1 MAVEPEEFLQG
12 STNCIYKSSDSERE
26 DQELIPGRHPQN
38 HFFLYRPE
46 DRFNSTYIIFF
57 LLGVGSSLPWSFFS
71 TAKQYWMYK
80 LRNCSNDLPSQNLE
94 TSDLSVKYFESYL
107 SIASTIPSVVC
118 LLASFLL
125 VNKVTSS
132 VRVLSSLA
140 VMLAIFLV
148 TTVLVKVDTSS
159 WTHEFFALTMVC
171 VAIISGASNIF
182 TGSVF
187 GLTGNFPM
195 KYSQALIS
203 GQAMGG
209 TVSAVALVIDI
220 SVAVDVT
227 DSALAFFLTADV
239 FIVVC
244 IILYLILPRLEYSRY
259 YMRSLEERA
268 CLSSSLPTNSLE
280 ERAASQNSSENSPDD
295 HSIPPLR
302 PILKKN
308 AVLGFC
314 VFYVFFISIIIF
326 PAISSSIDSV
336 NKDSGSVWTNKY
348 FTPLTCFL
356 VYNFADWC
364 GRQVTAWIQIPG
376 PNSKALP
383 TLVLLRSLFIPLF
396 ILCNFQPRT
405 HFDRV
410 LFLFDAYP
418 VVFISLLGLS
428 NGYLGSLSM
437 IYGPKVV
444 PRELAEASGLMMS
457 FFLNLGLALG
467 SAFSVLVVHLI

>member
-1 MAVEPEEFLQG
+1 
-12 STNCIYKSSDSERE
+12 
-26 DQELIPGRHPQN
+26 
-38 HFFLYRPE
+38 
-46 DRFNSTYIIFF
+46 
-57 LLGVGSSLPWSFFS
+57 
-71 TAKQYWMYK
+71 MYK
-80 LRNCSNDLPSQNLE
+80 LRNCSNDLPSQDLE
-94 TSDLSVKYFESYL
+94 TSDLSNYFESYL
-107 SIASTIPSVVC
+107 SIASTVPSVIC
-118 LLASFLL
+118 LLANFLL
-125 VNKVTSS
+125 VNKVSSS

-171 VAIISGASNIF
+171 VAVISGASNIF

-187 GLTGNFPM
+187 GLTGYFPM

-209 TVSAVALVIDI
+209 AVSAVALVIDI
-220 SVAVDVT
+220 SVAAEVT
-227 DSALAFFLTADV
+227 NSTLTYFLTADI

-244 IILYLILPRLEYSRY
+244 IILYLILPKLEYSRY
-259 YMRSLEERA
+259 YMQSLQERA
-268 CLSSSLPTNSLE
+268 CLSTSLPTNNVE
-280 ERAASQNSSENSPDD
+280 ERTISQNSSEISPDD
-295 HSIPPLR
+295 YNVPPLR

-356 VYNFADWC
+356 VYNFADLC
-364 GRQVTAWIQIPG
+364 GRQITAWIQIPG
-376 PNSKALP
+376 PKSKTLP

-405 HFDRV
+405 HFDRM
-410 LFLFDAYP
+410 LFLNDAYP
-418 VVFISLLGLS
+418 IVFISLLGLS
-428 NGYLGSLSM
+428 NGYLGALSM

-444 PRELAEASGLMMS
+444 SRDLAEASGVMMS

-467 SAFSVLVVHLI
+467 SAFSVLIVHLI